1 MIQKLGQVMLYVENQ
16 DEVAKFWKEKMGF
29 TIIADVD
36 GGNGMRWI
44 EMAPSQEAE
53 TGFVLH
59 NKKLIAEMQPELN
72 LEAPSLLFYTENLDQ
87 LHKDLSEKEV
97 QVGEIMTMPT
107 GRVFNF
113 PDIEGNYFAVLE
125 KK

>member
-1 MIQKLGQVMLYVENQ
+1 MIHKLGQVMLYVDDQ
-16 DEVAKFWKEKMGF
+16 VEVAKFWTEKMGF
-29 TIIADVD
+29 TVIAEVD
-36 GGNGMRWI
+36 GGHGMRWI
-44 EMAPSQEAE
+44 EMAPTKDAE

-72 LEAPSLLFYTENLDQ
+72 LGTPSLLFYTENLDE
-87 LHKDLSEKEV
+87 LHKDLSEKDV